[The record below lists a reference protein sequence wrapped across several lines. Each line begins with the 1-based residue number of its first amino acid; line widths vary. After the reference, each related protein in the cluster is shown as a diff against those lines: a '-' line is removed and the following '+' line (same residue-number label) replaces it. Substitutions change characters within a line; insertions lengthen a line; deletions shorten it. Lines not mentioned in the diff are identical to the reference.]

1 MRVCPQCRS
10 VFRADLARC
19 AIDGSVLFEQDEDPL
34 VGSVLDGRY
43 EILENLGSGA
53 MATVYRAR
61 HTALEFEYAVKVL
74 AGDYAAQGETAKRF
88 RREALWMSR
97 IQHPNVVSVKDFGTT
112 PGGLTFLAME
122 YVRGSTL
129 REAMDAE
136 GQVDPVATCRIMRQ
150 LASGLQ
156 EAHRLSYVHRD
167 MKPSNVMVT
176 NGIAKIFDFGLVGLE
191 NAHESDVSREGYV
204 MGTPTY
210 MAPEQAS
217 NGEIGPSADL
227 YSLGVMSFEML
238 TGYVPYRG
246 RSITETLVMH
256 IMDPVPAV
264 PIDHPIA
271 ELVASLLAK
280 KPEHRPKDT
289 QAVVERID
297 HLLTQAETASRASAS
312 HRRTTLGSA
321 GAEQMPSAFSLT
333 ADLLPP
339 PKGADA
345 KSSASIIS
353 PRTTDPNERK
363 RLGSILIEA
372 AYISDLQLEQA
383 LTTAAREH
391 KRLGRVLVD
400 EGFLTEEHLVRALA
414 RHTALDECNPELPIH
429 ARVLGM
435 LPQNVAEQHC
445 ILPVAVERSKTGRT
459 LIVATFDPFDEAAER
474 AVQKVLEPD
483 MEVRWTLSTERAIR
497 AGIARHYGQAPDSA
511 SASTRSGS
519 RSGSASTSDRPA
531 RGTTTDPSLNKA
543 GEQPKSQVLA
553 WMRSARARTS

>member
-1 MRVCPQCRS
+1 M
-10 VFRADLARC
+10 ARC
-19 AIDGSVLFEQDEDPL
+19 AIDGSSLFEQDEDPL
-34 VGSVLDGRY
+34 VGSILDGRY

-74 AGDYAAQGETAKRF
+74 AGDYAAQGETARRF

-122 YVRGSTL
+122 YVKGGTL
-129 REAMDAE
+129 REAMDAH
-136 GQVDPVATCRIMRQ
+136 GQVDPIVACRIIRQ

-191 NAHESDVSREGYV
+191 NAHDSDVSREGYV

-227 YSLGVMSFEML
+227 YSLGVIGFEMV

-264 PIDHPIA
+264 PIDHPIS
-271 ELVASLLAK
+271 ELVAALLAK
-280 KPEHRPKDT
+280 KPEDRPKDA
-289 QAVVERID
+289 QDVIERID
-297 HLLTQAETASRASAS
+297 RLLAQATTPSKVSVAHRGTSTAAAS
-312 HRRTTLGSA
+312 
-321 GAEQMPSAFSLT
+321 EQPPTAFSLT

-345 KSSASIIS
+345 RSSPSLIA
-353 PRTTDPNERK
+353 PPPFDPNERK

-372 AYISDLQLEQA
+372 AYISEPQLQQA
-383 LTTAAREH
+383 LGNAARER

-414 RHTALDECNPELPIH
+414 RHTALDECNPELQVH
-429 ARVLGM
+429 ARVLSM
-435 LPQNVAEQHC
+435 IKRSVAEEHC

-459 LIVATFDPFDEAAER
+459 LIVATFDPFDELAER

-483 MEVRWTLSTERAIR
+483 MEVRWMLATERAIR
-497 AGIARHYGQAPDSA
+497 AAIGRHYGRTAPDETA
-511 SASTRSGS
+511 TP
-519 RSGSASTSDRPA
+519 PA
-531 RGTTTDPSLNKA
+531 RAPS
-543 GEQPKSQVLA
+543 EPKSQV
-553 WMRSARARTS
+553 RSWIRSVRARTS